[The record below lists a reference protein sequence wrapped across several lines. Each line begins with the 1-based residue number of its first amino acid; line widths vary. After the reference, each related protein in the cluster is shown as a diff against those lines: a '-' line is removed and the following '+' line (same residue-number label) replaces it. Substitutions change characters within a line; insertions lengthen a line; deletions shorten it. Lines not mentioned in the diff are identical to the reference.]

1 MVIWIIGKSGVG
13 KTFLAKKIYYKIKK
27 NFKKVIWVDGDKFR
41 RKFSRD
47 LGFSIK
53 ERRKN
58 SLRIQKYCKYYEK
71 NKYVVICWILSIF
84 RDHQK
89 KNRKSFNKYFQIYIK
104 TSDKKLIE
112 RNNKKIYDKKL
123 NVVGKDIKFPIPFK
137 SDLIIFN
144 NFKSEFLKNVKKIE
158 NKIYAQIQ

>member
-1 MVIWIIGKSGVG
+1 MVIWIIGKSGAG
-13 KTFLAKKIYYKIKK
+13 KTFLGKKIYYKIKK
-27 NFKKVIWVDGDKFR
+27 NFKKTIWIDGDKFR

-58 SLRIQKYCKYYEK
+58 SLRIQKYCKSYEK
-71 NKYVVICWILSIF
+71 KNYIVICSILSIF

-104 TSDKKLIE
+104 ASNKKLIR
-112 RNNKKIYDKKL
+112 RNKKKIYNKKI
-123 NVVGKDIKFPIPFK
+123 NVVGKDIKFPTPFN
-137 SDLIIFN
+137 SDLVIFN
-144 NFKSEFLKNVKKIE
+144 NFKNKFLKNVKKIE
-158 NKIYAQIQ
+158 NKVYARIQ

>member
-13 KTFLAKKIYYKIKK
+13 KTFLAKKIYFKVKK
-27 NFKKVIWVDGDKFR
+27 NFKKVIWIDGDKFR

-71 NKYVVICWILSIF
+71 KKYVVICSILSIF
-84 RDHQK
+84 REHQK
-89 KNRKSFNKYFQIYIK
+89 KIGNFLINIFKFISKHHIK
-104 TSDKKLIE
+104 NS
-112 RNNKKIYDKKL
+112 
-123 NVVGKDIKFPIPFK
+123 
-137 SDLIIFN
+137 
-144 NFKSEFLKNVKKIE
+144 
-158 NKIYAQIQ
+158 

>member
-13 KTFLAKKIYYKIKK
+13 KTFLAKKIYFKIKE

-71 NKYVVICWILSIF
+71 KEYVVICSILSIF

-104 TSDKKLIE
+104 TSHKKLIK

-123 NVVGKDIKFPIPFK
+123 NVVGKDIKFPIPIK

>member
-27 NFKKVIWVDGDKFR
+27 IFKKVIWVDGDKFR

-58 SLRIQKYCKYYEK
+58 SLRIQKYCKYHEK
-71 NKYVVICWILSIF
+71 KKYVVICSILSIF
-84 RDHQK
+84 REHQ
-89 KNRKSFNKYFQIYIK
+89 
-104 TSDKKLIE
+104 
-112 RNNKKIYDKKL
+112 
-123 NVVGKDIKFPIPFK
+123 
-137 SDLIIFN
+137 
-144 NFKSEFLKNVKKIE
+144 KKIE
-158 NKIYAQIQ
+158 NFLINIFKFMLKLRMQNS

>member
-58 SLRIQKYCKYYEK
+58 SLRIQKYCKSVK
-71 NKYVVICWILSIF
+71 LSETNL
-84 RDHQK
+84 QEL
-89 KNRKSFNKYFQIYIK
+89 NLTQIMSRYQSQNEI
-104 TSDKKLIE
+104 
-112 RNNKKIYDKKL
+112 
-123 NVVGKDIKFPIPFK
+123 
-137 SDLIIFN
+137 
-144 NFKSEFLKNVKKIE
+144 
-158 NKIYAQIQ
+158 